1 MMKLVNEI
9 KKSEAV
15 ESFIARPR
23 LALGA
28 MIFIAGTTLL
38 LTEALKVIYR

>member
-9 KKSEAV
+9 TKSVAV

-28 MIFIAGTTLL
+28 MIFFAGTTLL
-38 LTEALKVIYR
+38 AAEALKVIYR

>member
-1 MMKLVNEI
+1 MMKFVAEI
-9 KKSEAV
+9 TKSEAV
-15 ESFIARPR
+15 ESFIARPK